1 VAVDAFFVSA
11 GFAGDGFV
19 ASAEEAPSVEGLDGA
34 EEADDPELLS
44 DLESVL

>member
-1 VAVDAFFVSA
+1 MSA
-11 GFAGDGFV
+11 GFAADGF